1 MGIKGLLKFL
11 SDCADKSF
19 RDVTLDHY
27 AGKVVACNATMSMT
41 HFLLSTQF
49 MASVG
54 TGMLVDELGD
64 PTAHLTGLF
73 SRTIQLI
80 ETGIKPVWVFSKQVS
95 ELAPN
100 SHYIKNRQRE
110 IRGYPKRSTK
120 ITPEMSADAIKM
132 MKLLGLP
139 YVEAPEN
146 AEAQCAELVKTGKCY
161 ATISEDTEALA
172 FGCNIVIKGVKSKHD
187 PVVELNLDDILRKL
201 DITYHEFVDLCILL
215 GTKKC
220 RSITGMGGKSA
231 YKYIQQCSSIENI
244 MDKIIRGQKRFNI
257 PKDYDYLGQRK
268 IFLEPAV
275 SPVNDLEL
283 SWKVPDEDQLKQ
295 YLIADKGFSASR
307 VESGLK
313 LIMQKYH
320 KPTQLKI
327 ENFFET
333 PLKRLPVT
341 LKNKSKKKQKPG
353 FKKFGN
359 NKYFRG
365 RFK

>member
-11 SDCADKSF
+11 TECADKSF

-27 AGKVVACNATMSMT
+27 AGKIVACNATMSMT

-80 ETGIKPVWVFSKQVS
+80 ETGIKPVWVFSKLAS
-95 ELAPN
+95 DLAPN

-110 IRGYPKRSTK
+110 IRGFPKRSTK

-132 MKLLGLP
+132 LKLLGLP

-146 AEAQCAELVKTGKCY
+146 AEAQCAELVKAGKCY
-161 ATISEDTEALA
+161 AAISEDTEALA
-172 FGCNIVIKGVKSKHD
+172 FGCNIVIKGVKSRHD
-187 PVVELNLDDILRKL
+187 PVVEMNLDEILRKL
-201 DITYHEFVDLCILL
+201 DITYYEFVDLCILL

-231 YKYIQQCSSIENI
+231 YKFIQQCSTIENI
-244 MDKIIRGQKRFNI
+244 LDKIVRGQKRFNL

-268 IFLEPAV
+268 LFLEPTV
-275 SPVNDLEL
+275 ESVEGLEL
-283 SWKVPDEDQLKQ
+283 VWKMPDEDSLKQ
-295 YLIADKGFSASR
+295 FLIADKGFSATR
-307 VESGLK
+307 VEGGLK
-313 LIMQKYH
+313 TIFTRYH

-327 ENFFET
+327 ENFFDT
-333 PLKRLPVT
+333 PLKRLPVQQ
-341 LKNKSKKKQKPG
+341 KAKKKKKFG
-353 FKKFGN
+353 FKKFGG
-359 NKYFRG
+359 NKFY
-365 RFK
+365 KPK